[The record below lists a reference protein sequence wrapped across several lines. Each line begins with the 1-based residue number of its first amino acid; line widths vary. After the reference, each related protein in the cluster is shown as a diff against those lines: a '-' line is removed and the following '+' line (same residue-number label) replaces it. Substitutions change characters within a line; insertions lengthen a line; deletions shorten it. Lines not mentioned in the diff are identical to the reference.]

1 MLYLTY
7 LKLNKTKT
15 TSDQKGFITL
25 EVIVSIAVALAF
37 LMLSFQSIVY
47 AMAIKVQA
55 QEKQKANELIAEDIE
70 RMSRLGSNNSLGGVC
85 NPVNYAG
92 GYAQSLWNVL
102 EPNSPSASFPPPTK
116 SLIKTINNDGTDDE
130 KGKTLALQRFHFD
143 TNAMNNPPFRTLKVG
158 YRVWRWDTATS
169 SFIDR
174 NGGAIDSND
183 EPIAETFVEVIP
195 DDALSCP

>member
-15 TSDQKGFITL
+15 TSNQKGFITL

-37 LMLSFQSIVY
+37 LMVSFQSIVY

-70 RMSRLGSNNSLGGVC
+70 RMSRLGSNNGLGGVC
-85 NPVNYAG
+85 NPINYAG
-92 GYAQSLWNVL
+92 GYAQALWNAL
-102 EPNSPSASFPPPTK
+102 IADGIPTK
-116 SLIKTINNDGTDDE
+116 RLIKTINNDGTDDE

-158 YRVWRWDTATS
+158 YRVWDWDTATS